1 MGKDVV
7 ENIDTVLFDLGR
19 GVTQGKGQ
27 TCGSSFVREPG
38 FTWEGGLELHC
49 GKVVYLPLEGAV

>member
-1 MGKDVV
+1 MV
-7 ENIDTVLFDLGR
+7 ENIDTFLFDLGR